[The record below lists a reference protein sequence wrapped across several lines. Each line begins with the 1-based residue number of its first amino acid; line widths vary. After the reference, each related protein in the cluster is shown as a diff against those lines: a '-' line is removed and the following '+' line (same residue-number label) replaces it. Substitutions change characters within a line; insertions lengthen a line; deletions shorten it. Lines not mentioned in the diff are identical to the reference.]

1 MSIEEVL
8 PVLVDWLTLGE
19 VFRVIATSRT
29 MRATIIN
36 EPSVWKGLALHRLG
50 IGMLSRTTHGRAR
63 ALVPY
68 VTAAS
73 VASKVVE
80 RGCVECGRTSRKRVC
95 RSMFGVPIN
104 VCWRCASTTGGYREQ
119 VTLNTALAMTSAF
132 GLRSSATSL
141 RRRLTRVATRNRA
154 SAHLYWAQEVRDVLD
169 GA

>member
-63 ALVPY
+63 ARAVRHGRICR
-68 VTAAS
+68 
-73 VASKVVE
+73 VE
-80 RGCVECGRTSRKRVC
+80 SRR
-95 RSMFGVPIN
+95 
-104 VCWRCASTTGGYREQ
+104 
-119 VTLNTALAMTSAF
+119 
-132 GLRSSATSL
+132 
-141 RRRLTRVATRNRA
+141 TRVRGVRSYVAQARMPFYVRRA
-154 SAHLYWAQEVRDVLD
+154 H
-169 GA
+169 